1 MQSQTYK
8 DIIDEK
14 TFDWRQNLEKI
25 GKMTERATAG
35 KKNLLTAKIEALKVA
50 IDTAIEQLHNLDA
63 QETPQNTME
72 TKDQILKILSSIDK
86 ELIEYQEKTPF
97 ML

>member
-14 TFDWRQNLEKI
+14 IVEWRQDLEKI
-25 GKMTERATAG
+25 GKMTERATAE
-35 KKNLLTAKIEALKVA
+35 KKNLLTAKIETLKVE
-50 IDTAIEQLHNLDA
+50 IDTAIEQLHNLDG

-72 TKDQILKILSSIDK
+72 TKEQILKIFSSIDK